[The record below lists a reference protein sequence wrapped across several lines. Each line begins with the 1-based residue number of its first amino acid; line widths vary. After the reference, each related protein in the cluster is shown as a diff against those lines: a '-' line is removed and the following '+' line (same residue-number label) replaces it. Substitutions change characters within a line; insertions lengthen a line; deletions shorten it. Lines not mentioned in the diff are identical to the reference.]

1 MVSNIGKI
9 TDLAGTPSK
18 GLVDGTDKL
27 HSGIIKALESF
38 SQDNMCVSHAGF
50 TITDGGDY
58 TQYNLAQP
66 IKFRANGQYVS
77 YTGGNLTVAYSSTVQ
92 DGTNSRYDWVL
103 LNPNIGGTPA
113 IVIVQGTAGTTPLVS
128 DITAGYI
135 PIALVHITAGTDNDK
150 FDYSFQTFT
159 MDLSK
164 NSISIGRDS
173 SGYTESLSI
182 VSNAGNVEIEAK
194 EQDKDIIFKANDG
207 GVSKEV
213 MRIDGSVANVGIGT
227 TSPMNKLQ
235 VSHTG
240 VDGNNGILIVRDDD
254 PTVENEI
261 LGGIGFD
268 STDGN
273 VPSSVLEASV
283 YIAAFAAES
292 HGVGDKGGDLTF
304 GTAAIDDNDD
314 TASTEHMRITDNGN
328 VGIGTDS
335 PTTKLHVKTSG
346 ADDAVIIE
354 STEAGATDAP
364 DLVLYRN
371 SASPAVSDEI
381 GSIRFR
387 GKDSSA
393 GDKDYNRITS
403 VIRDNTA
410 ASADADLIFQSLSN
424 SVEIEMMKISR
435 IDGIVINEIGAS
447 YIDTRIEG
455 DTDANLF
462 FTDASVDRVGIGT
475 NTPTQKLTVSGSISS
490 SSYHGS
496 VVEITG
502 SGLPTGSPPAPVP
515 LLNLNSDTHRTIIA
529 DTQASAPN
537 PPNAL
542 TLNLPAASG
551 THQGW
556 EMKIICKNN
565 AGGVDDLVITPA
577 GSDELVSA
585 TGAVIGNNSTPF
597 SLTTGKIYTVIH
609 ISATQYMAIQLN

>member
-27 HSGIIKALESF
+27 HSGIIKVLESF

-164 NSISIGRDS
+164 NSISIGYND
-173 SGYTESLSI
+173 SGYTEAMSI
-182 VSNAGNVEIEAK
+182 VATADRTTFKNKVANADIRFILADNTADERFEILSDDDSDGDEGDTTVFSVDGLGVTRVTSLGIGSGNGFTISDSSNDVTLKNTTT
-194 EQDKDIIFKANDG
+194 DKDVIFNINDG
-207 GVSKEV
+207 GSDTEV
-213 MRIDGSVANVGIGT
+213 MRIQGSTQRIGIGNASPDEKLHVTGNVKITNDLTLGGGDIAMGNGQDSTIKVDAT
-227 TSPMNKLQ
+227 TSTTAGRDLTIEAG
-235 VSHTG
+235 STSTG
-240 VDGNNGILIVRDDD
+240 SNDID
-254 PTVENEI
+254 
-261 LGGIGFD
+261 
-268 STDGN
+268 
-273 VPSSVLEASV
+273 
-283 YIAAFAAES
+283 
-292 HGVGDKGGDLTF
+292 GGDLHLKSGGGDGTGTSIMTF
-304 GTAAIDDNDD
+304 STK
-314 TASTEHMRITDNGN
+314 ASGVDAVAERMRIHTTGN
-328 VGIGTDS
+328 VGIGT
-335 PTTKLHVKTSG
+335 G
-346 ADDAVIIE
+346 
-354 STEAGATDAP
+354 
-364 DLVLYRN
+364 
-371 SASPAVSDEI
+371 
-381 GSIRFR
+381 
-387 GKDSSA
+387 
-393 GDKDYNRITS
+393 
-403 VIRDNTA
+403 
-410 ASADADLIFQSLSN
+410 
-424 SVEIEMMKISR
+424 
-435 IDGIVINEIGAS
+435 
-447 YIDTRIEG
+447 
-455 DTDANLF
+455 
-462 FTDASVDRVGIGT
+462 
-475 NTPTQKLTVSGSISS
+475 TPTQKLTVSGSISS

-502 SGLPTGSPPAPVP
+502 SGLPIGSPPAPVS
-515 LLNLNSDTHRTIIA
+515 LLNLDSDTHRTIIA

-577 GSDELVSA
+577 GSDELISA
-585 TGAVIGNNSTPF
+585 TGAVIGNNSSPF

-609 ISATQYMAIQLN
+609 ISATQYMAIVLN